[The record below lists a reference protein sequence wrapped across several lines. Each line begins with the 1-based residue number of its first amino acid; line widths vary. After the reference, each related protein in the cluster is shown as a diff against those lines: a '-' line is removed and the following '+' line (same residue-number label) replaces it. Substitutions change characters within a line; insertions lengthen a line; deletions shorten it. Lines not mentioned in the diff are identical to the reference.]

1 MMMNNLLAYGGQQ
14 AAAAQLLQHG
24 YGNMANIPMPPAP
37 TGKTHHQPVSVVLKP
52 LPFYDVEGELVSPTA
67 LVSRGTNRFQ
77 TANYQFQ
84 LSVEQANQIALN
96 RDLRQSAKNN
106 HVYQV
111 QLRFCVLDT
120 TGEQADEFPPS
131 ICVEVN
137 GKMCSLPNPIP
148 TNKPNVEPRRPP
160 KPVDIT
166 PLCKLNPA
174 LANTVSIK
182 WTADHGKNWVLAINL
197 VEKLTSD
204 QLLNRLKG
212 KGTRD
217 KEFTR
222 EMIQKKLVD
231 DGDDIATTDIKV
243 SLACPLGKMRMS
255 TPCRPSTCDHL
266 QCFDAN
272 LFIQMNERKPT
283 WQCPVC
289 NGPALYKDLYLD
301 GYFLDVVGSEDLP
314 EDENE
319 IILNQDGS
327 WKPIPQEE
335 QSEEDRRKQEE
346 AEANFS
352 LSGSGGGAAPA
363 VDCIDID

>member
-1 MMMNNLLAYGGQQ
+1 
-14 AAAAQLLQHG
+14 
-24 YGNMANIPMPPAP
+24 
-37 TGKTHHQPVSVVLKP
+37 
-52 LPFYDVEGELVSPTA
+52 
-67 LVSRGTNRFQ
+67 
-77 TANYQFQ
+77 
-84 LSVEQANQIALN
+84 
-96 RDLRQSAKNN
+96 
-106 HVYQV
+106 
-111 QLRFCVLDT
+111 
-120 TGEQADEFPPS
+120 
-131 ICVEVN
+131 
-137 GKMCSLPNPIP
+137 MCTLPNPIP